1 MSEAQVLS
9 IVDGLSILTC
19 LAFLTYSSW
28 SDVKTREVSDRV
40 WLIFFPIALSLT
52 SVRIVLCQKLFQ
64 VSILSVFLG
73 LIVSAILLYSGFF
86 GGADVKALICVTVS
100 NPTPPAMVNPIA
112 GFLHPFFPITL
123 FCNSCLIA
131 LSSAAYMA
139 LRNLLRTSKGGRR
152 LFGGFEEE
160 PVWRKML
167 AFISGYKIDIS
178 ELKKRKHL
186 YPMEQVSGRND
197 KMMRRFRFF
206 VDVEENQEKR
216 VKELEGHVKKGLVPG
231 EVWIS
236 PGLPMLVFFT
246 LGYVLTV
253 TLGDITF
260 WLIKSLV
267 QF

>member
-1 MSEAQVLS
+1 MSETQVLS

-52 SVRIVLCQKLFQ
+52 SVRIVLCQELFQ
-64 VSILSVFLG
+64 VSILSAFLG
-73 LIVSAILLYSGFF
+73 LVISVILLYSGFF
-86 GGADVKALICVTVS
+86 GGADIKALICVTVS
-100 NPTPPAMVNPIA
+100 NPTPPATVKPIA
-112 GFLHPFFPITL
+112 GFHHPFFPIIL

-139 LRNLLRTSKGGRR
+139 LRNLLRMSKGDTR

-160 PVWRKML
+160 PVWGKML

-178 ELKKRKHL
+178 ELKKKKHL
-186 YPMEQVSGRND
+186 FPMEQVFGRNG

-206 VDVEENQEKR
+206 VDVEADQEKM
-216 VKELEGHVKKGLVPG
+216 VKGLEEYMRKGLVPRD
-231 EVWIS
+231 VWVS

-246 LGYVLTV
+246 IGYFLTI
-253 TLGDITF
+253 TLGDVTF
-260 WLIKSLV
+260 WLIRSFI